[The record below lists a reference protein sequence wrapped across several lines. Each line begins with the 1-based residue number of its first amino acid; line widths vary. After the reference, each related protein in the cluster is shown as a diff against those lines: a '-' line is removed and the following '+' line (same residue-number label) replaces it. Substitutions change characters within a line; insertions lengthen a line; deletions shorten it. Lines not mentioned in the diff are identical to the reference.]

1 VDDADDVGPT
11 SDQKE
16 GRMRSTTQH
25 APRPRCALTTAA
37 AAVSAAALAVGIGAG
52 SAEAAPA
59 AKWTRLTPPGHALKD
74 IDEIAVDRDVF
85 GALDLVWRN
94 GNTIQHG
101 RLDPDLK
108 TVSGPHTVAAYSG
121 GINGEVDL
129 DTQGEVLYAFFAG
142 QQPGSAVDGVMAMSR
157 SDSKGVGWTD
167 PEPVS
172 NNTPAGKRP
181 VYGATGIAALK
192 GLDLTTYSIWGSP
205 GQAFHV
211 GDSRSDPDTSLPG
224 GASADPGLGLE
235 SQSGQVVAAWNLLDE
250 DGVAV
255 MPLRPAGP
263 RTVIPGSG
271 AAQFQTPVS
280 VSGRIGAPGVY
291 VAYTAGSSEFLGK
304 PATFRVGDSKGKVL
318 SAQKGALQTALAP
331 SAEGRMWV
339 FWHRRGLIHARRSNR
354 AMTAWGETYTV
365 TPSRGTDEI
374 NGLVGDAAAGPL
386 DLVAR
391 LKHDGANAGW
401 HTRIAPKL
409 TITAS
414 KKGGKLKIR
423 VADVGDPVAAKVTVK
438 GAGTKQTSWKDG
450 LATFRLGP
458 GKHRVTAKT
467 AYGAGGSKTIHVRI

>member
-1 VDDADDVGPT
+1 
-11 SDQKE
+11 
-16 GRMRSTTQH
+16 MRSTTHQIL
-25 APRPRCALTTAA
+25 RSTAA
-37 AAVSAAALAVGIGAG
+37 FTAAALAIGIGAG
-52 SAEAAPA
+52 SAEAASA

-74 IDEIAVDRDVF
+74 TDEIAIDRDVF
-85 GALDLVWRN
+85 GALDLVWPS

-101 RLDPDLK
+101 RLDTDLK

-129 DTQGEVLYAFFAG
+129 DTQGEVLNAYFAG
-142 QQPGSAVDGVMAMSR
+142 QQPGSAVDGVLATAR
-157 SDSKGVGWTD
+157 SDSKGAGWTD

-181 VYGATGIAALK
+181 VYGATGIAAIK
-192 GLDLTTYSIWGSP
+192 GPGLTTYSIWGSP
-205 GQAFHV
+205 GQAFHA
-211 GDSRSDPDTSLPG
+211 GDSPSDPDTTLPG
-224 GASADPGLGLE
+224 GSSADPGIGVD

-255 MPLRPAGP
+255 MPVQPAGA
-263 RTVIPGSG
+263 RSVIPGSG

-304 PATFRVGDSKGKVL
+304 PAIFRAGDSKGRVL
-318 SAQKGALQTALAP
+318 SGQKGALQTALAP
-331 SAEGRMWV
+331 SAQGGMWV

-354 AMTAWGETYTV
+354 AVTAWGGTYTV
-365 TPSRGTDEI
+365 TPPRGTDEI
-374 NGLVGDAAAGPL
+374 NGLVGDAATGPL

-391 LKHDGANAGW
+391 LEHDGANAGW

-414 KKGGKLKIR
+414 RKGGKLKLR
-423 VADVGDPVAAKVTVK
+423 VADVGDPVAAQVTVK
-438 GAGTKQTSWKDG
+438 GAGTKQTGSKDG
-450 LATFRLGP
+450 VAVFHLSP
-458 GKHRVTAKT
+458 GRHLVTAKT
-467 AYGAGGSKTIHVRI
+467 SYGARGATTIRVTR

>member
-1 VDDADDVGPT
+1 
-11 SDQKE
+11 
-16 GRMRSTTQH
+16 MRSTTAH
-25 APRPRCALTTAA
+25 TPRPRGALTAATAA
-37 AAVSAAALAVGIGAG
+37 LTAAALAASIGAG
-52 SAEAAPA
+52 PADAAPS

-74 IDEIAVDRDVF
+74 TDEIAIDRDVV
-85 GALDLVWRN
+85 GALDLIWRN

-121 GINGEVDL
+121 GISGEVDL

-142 QQPGSAVDGVMAMSR
+142 QQPGSVLDGVLAMAH

-167 PEPVS
+167 PEPIS
-172 NNTPAGKRP
+172 NKAHAGKSP
-181 VYGATGIAALK
+181 VYAATGIAALK
-192 GLDLTTYSIWGSP
+192 GLDMTTHSIWGSP
-205 GQAFHV
+205 GQAFHT
-211 GDSRSDPDTSLPG
+211 GDSAGDPDTTLPG
-224 GASADPGLGLE
+224 GASTDPGIGLD
-235 SQSGQVVAAWNLLDE
+235 SQSGQVVSAWNLLDE

-255 MPLRPAGP
+255 MPLGPAGP

-271 AAQFQTPVS
+271 ASQFQTPVS

-291 VAYTAGSSEFLGK
+291 VAYTAGTSEFIGK
-304 PATFRVGDSKGKVL
+304 PAIFRVGDSKGKVL
-318 SAQKGALQTALAP
+318 SRQKGALQTALAP
-331 SAEGRMWV
+331 AAEGRMWV

-354 AMTAWGETYTV
+354 AVTAWGGTYTV
-365 TPSRGTDEI
+365 APTRGTDEI

-391 LKHDGANAGW
+391 LEHDDANAGW

-414 KKGGKLKIR
+414 RKGGKMKLR

-438 GAGTKQTSWKDG
+438 GAGTKQTSSKDG

-458 GKHRVTAKT
+458 GRHHVTAKT
-467 AYGAGGSKTIHVRI
+467 DYGARGATTIRVRL

>member
-16 GRMRSTTQH
+16 GRMRSTTH
-25 APRPRCALTTAA
+25 HPLRSTGALIASTAALTAA
-37 AAVSAAALAVGIGAG
+37 ALGVGIGAG

-59 AKWTRLTPPGHALKD
+59 AKWTRLTPPGHTLED
-74 IDEIAVDRDVF
+74 NDEIAIDRDVL
-85 GALDLVWRN
+85 GALDLVWRS

-121 GINGEVDL
+121 GISGEVDL

-142 QQPGSAVDGVMAMSR
+142 QQPGSAVDGVLATAR

-167 PEPVS
+167 PEPIS
-172 NNTPAGKRP
+172 NLASAGKRP
-181 VYGATGIAALK
+181 VYAATGIAALK
-192 GLDLTTYSIWGSP
+192 ALDLTTHSIWGSP
-205 GQAFHV
+205 GQATHT
-211 GDSRSDPDTSLPG
+211 GDSPSDPDTALPG
-224 GASADPGLGLE
+224 GASADPGIGLD
-235 SQSGQVVAAWNLLDE
+235 SQSGQVVGAWNLLDE

-255 MPLRPAGP
+255 MPLEPAGP
-263 RTVIPGSG
+263 RSVIPGSG

-304 PATFRVGDSKGKVL
+304 PAIFRVGDSKGKVL
-318 SAQKGALQTALAP
+318 STQKGALQTALAP
-331 SAEGRMWV
+331 SAQGGMWV

-354 AMTAWGETYTV
+354 AVTAWSGTYTV
-365 TPSRGTDEI
+365 TPPRGTDEI
-374 NGLVGDAAAGPL
+374 NGLVGDAGTGPL

-391 LKHDGANAGW
+391 LEHDGPNAGW
-401 HTRIAPKL
+401 HTRMAPKL

-414 KKGGKLKIR
+414 KKGGKVKLR
-423 VADVGDPVAAKVTVK
+423 VADVGDPVAAQVTVK
-438 GAGTKQTSWKDG
+438 GAGTKQTSPKDG
-450 LATFRLGP
+450 LATFRLGA
-458 GKHRVTAKT
+458 GRHKVTAKT
-467 AYGAGGSKTIHVRI
+467 PYGARGATTIRVRN